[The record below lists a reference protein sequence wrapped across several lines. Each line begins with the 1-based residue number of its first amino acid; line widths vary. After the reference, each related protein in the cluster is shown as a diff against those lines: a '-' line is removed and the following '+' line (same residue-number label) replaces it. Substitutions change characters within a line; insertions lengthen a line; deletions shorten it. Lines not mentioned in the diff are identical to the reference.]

1 MSSTC
6 VRQAEL
12 PHTTRLFSDVLY
24 HPERTVPYYTHPF
37 RDLDAYR
44 AAAAAVDLAPDR
56 RAALVKAMARSNPA
70 SRALD
75 RLADAG
81 TVAVVTGQQ
90 VGLFCGPAYTIYKAL
105 HAARL
110 AEWLTENGIPA
121 VPVFWLATEDHDF
134 AEVNHAWVFD
144 AEQRPVR
151 LAVAA
156 QAAGQPVGEVVLN
169 APPVAELRRALAGL
183 PHAEEVADLVAE
195 AYRPGCTMG
204 QSFSHL
210 LGRLLARYDIPR
222 VDPMSPEFRALA
234 APAMRRA
241 VAAAGELTKGV
252 LERNRALAKAGY
264 HAQVHVEP
272 HTSLFFLLEDGKRVT
287 LRRNGGGDYLVGT
300 RRLSPEELAG
310 RAESLSPN
318 ALLRPVVQDSVLPT
332 VAYIGGPAEV
342 AYLAQSE
349 AIYRL
354 ELGRM
359 PVVVPR
365 AGFTILDAASDS
377 RMERYGLSLSSF
389 FHGEERLRDQ
399 IAARLL
405 PDKLTAALGATA
417 ETVDTALERLRTGL
431 LDFDPT
437 LAKALDTSNRKI
449 RHQVD
454 KIRRKTAREI
464 LRRDQQA
471 AREAR
476 ALYDLIYPERHLQE
490 RLYSILPF
498 LAKHGLGL
506 IDRIESKIPLACPD
520 HRLLVA

>member
-44 AAAAAVDLAPDR
+44 AAAAAIDLAPDR

-75 RLADAG
+75 RLAEAG

-144 AEQRPVR
+144 AEHRPVR
-151 LAVAA
+151 LAVSA
-156 QAAGQPVGEVVLN
+156 QAAGQPVGDVVLN
-169 APPVAELRRALAGL
+169 AAPVDELRRALAGL
-183 PHAEEVADLVAE
+183 PHAEEVAGLVAE

-241 VAAAGELTKGV
+241 VAAA
-252 LERNRALAKAGY
+252 
-264 HAQVHVEP
+264 
-272 HTSLFFLLEDGKRVT
+272 
-287 LRRNGGGDYLVGT
+287 
-300 RRLSPEELAG
+300 
-310 RAESLSPN
+310 ESS
-318 ALLRPVVQDSVLPT
+318 
-332 VAYIGGPAEV
+332 
-342 AYLAQSE
+342 
-349 AIYRL
+349 
-354 ELGRM
+354 
-359 PVVVPR
+359 PR
-365 AGFTILDAASDS
+365 ASWNGTGRWRKRAITPRCTSSRIPRCSSCWRMASASPCAA
-377 RMERYGLSLSSF
+377 
-389 FHGEERLRDQ
+389 
-399 IAARLL
+399 
-405 PDKLTAALGATA
+405 TAAAIIWRARGA
-417 ETVDTALERLRTGL
+417 
-431 LDFDPT
+431 
-437 LAKALDTSNRKI
+437 
-449 RHQVD
+449 
-454 KIRRKTAREI
+454 
-464 LRRDQQA
+464 
-471 AREAR
+471 
-476 ALYDLIYPERHLQE
+476 
-490 RLYSILPF
+490 
-498 LAKHGLGL
+498 
-506 IDRIESKIPLACPD
+506 
-520 HRLLVA
+520 